1 MDGPRDGKARG
12 HGHGTAMVGLYALCA
27 LDGRQD
33 LRCRIGCVDPSDAK
47 ARGPADTVCRSADFL
62 VFTRITGT
70 LSFPGDTGTA
80 GMRLCSAPVNYA
92 ALLFPDFSLIV
103 LGYVLCRFTQ
113 LNRTVWQ
120 AVEALVYYL
129 LFPVLLFHSIVK
141 SPVDWGA
148 TSSLLAAGVSAALIG
163 IAIAYSL
170 PWWPGLRGRIDAR
183 EHAGAVQVA
192 FRFNS
197 FIGLA
202 LASRLAGP
210 EGLLFISVL
219 IGVSMARGS
228 NQNFL
233 GQLVRN
239 PLIVG
244 TLSGLVFSALGLKL
258 PALIEPSV
266 SRIGAASIALGL
278 MSAGAG
284 MQFGALAAGKLLAV
298 CLLAVRHLVQP
309 LVAYAMVR
317 AFGLSGA
324 QALILMAFS
333 ALPTASSCY
342 VLAARM
348 GYNGSYVAGLV
359 TLSTLLGVLSLPFA
373 LSLLQY

>member
-1 MDGPRDGKARG
+1 M
-12 HGHGTAMVGLYALCA
+12 L
-27 LDGRQD
+27 
-33 LRCRIGCVDPSDAK
+33 
-47 ARGPADTVCRSADFL
+47 
-62 VFTRITGT
+62 
-70 LSFPGDTGTA
+70 
-80 GMRLCSAPVNYA
+80 APVNYA
-92 ALLFPDFSLIV
+92 QLLFPDFSLI
-103 LGYVLCRFTQ
+103 LIGYLVCRYTA
-113 LNRTVWQ
+113 LNRAIWQ
-120 AVEALVYYL
+120 PVESLVYYFLFPTL
-129 LFPVLLFHSIVK
+129 LFYSIIR
-141 SPVDWGA
+141 SPIDWQG
-148 TSSLLAAGVSAALIG
+148 TSSLMLAGVATGLV
-163 IAIAYSL
+163 AIAMTYTL
-170 PWWPGLRGRIDAR
+170 PHWPWLGKRVDHRDA
-183 EHAGAVQVA
+183 AASAQIA

-219 IGVSMARGS
+219 IGVSVPLCNIAAVWPMARGS
-228 NQNFL
+228 NQHFL

-258 PALIEPSV
+258 PALLEPSV

-284 MQFGALAAGKLLAV
+284 MQFGALAADKLLAV

-309 LVAYAMVR
+309 LIAYAMVR

-373 LSLLQY
+373 LSLLQF